1 MYLAFPYM
9 WIAMIKN
16 AMQIEKRNNVSRND
30 TKNICATFHHINPPF
45 QNLNEQ
51 IIKYTYLPRLNFP
64 WSLVDLVRF

>member
-1 MYLAFPYM
+1 
-9 WIAMIKN
+9 MIKN

-64 WSLVDLVRF
+64 